1 MQPAGHRFA
10 DSDIPPGDSEAQR
23 LLACLQSLVDGQ
35 SAIEE
40 LAACGPR
47 AIPALREFLLSGRI
61 TSVPQPRMWA
71 VEALALLGA
80 RDVLI
85 EYLQAPNRGVDA
97 QLQFAED
104 AVKNTAGRRLSAW
117 RDNATF
123 DILQEF
129 CKKRNLPGVI
139 ETIAEF
145 ERPEAIPCLDRA
157 LEDDMCRIAAEDGL
171 RRLGAAARC
180 ALVLSAVT
188 PLPTADEETPSSLCR
203 RRSALRLLTI
213 IGVERQSWAELRR
226 LLAECDPELVA
237 RLAQIA
243 SSVANPTDRATAA
256 ADLVAT
262 MGRLPW
268 FSWEEADEALV
279 ALAPESVP
287 AIDAELFR
295 RSSKAPLV
303 RAGDEILRM
312 LLRVKTTLRKPQG
325 SHESRSRLRRDQA
338 ELGRHH
344 PRPHAAR
351 AATATQ

>member
-1 MQPAGHRFA
+1 MKPASQKYA
-10 DSDIPPGDSEAQR
+10 DSDIPSGDAEVRR
-23 LLACLQSLVDGQ
+23 LLACLQSLVEGQ

-47 AIPALREFLLSGRI
+47 AVPSLREFLLSGRI

-85 EYLQAPNRGVDA
+85 EYLQAAGRGVDA

-117 RDNATF
+117 RDDETF
-123 DILQEF
+123 ETLLEF
-129 CKKRNLPGVI
+129 CKKWNLPGVI

-171 RRLGAAARC
+171 RRLGPAARC

-188 PLPTADEETPSSLCR
+188 PLPNADEETPSSLCR
-203 RRSALRLLTI
+203 RRSALRLLTV
-213 IGVERQSWAELRR
+213 IGVERQSWAELRQ
-226 LLAECDPELVA
+226 LLSECDPELVA
-237 RLAQIA
+237 RLARIA
-243 SSVANPTDRATAA
+243 SSVANPSDRVSVAA
-256 ADLVAT
+256 NLVAT
-262 MGRLPW
+262 LGRLPW
-268 FSWEEADEALV
+268 FVSKEAEEALV

-295 RSSKAPLV
+295 RSSKPPLV
-303 RAGDEILRM
+303 RACDEVLRT
-312 LLRVKTTLRKPQG
+312 LLRLKTTLR
-325 SHESRSRLRRDQA
+325 
-338 ELGRHH
+338 EL
-344 PRPHAAR
+344 
-351 AATATQ
+351 Q